1 MGSVRYYLCAKGY
14 TKSNKNLRSSK
25 MTTQIEIYDQK
36 RKYYRGGGLI
46 GSIIFFLAWI
56 GYVIIRLSSQ
66 AADTARTIVLVVLIL
81 SVIVQA
87 YYALRVNLLE
97 RNIRKDPEM
106 KSALNNE
113 LVQLNDLKAWRAS
126 FFAVIGFVVIT
137 AITSFFVQ
145 INDLMLI
152 FLTALLVGFGTHN
165 AAVYFLDK

>member
-1 MGSVRYYLCAKGY
+1 
-14 TKSNKNLRSSK
+14 

-46 GSIIFFLAWI
+46 GTFVFFLAWI
-56 GYVIIRLSSQ
+56 GYVITRLSNQ
-66 AADTARTIVLVVLIL
+66 AADTARVVVLAVLIL

-97 RNIRKDPEM
+97 RDIRKNPDM
-106 KSALNNE
+106 KDALNNE
-113 LVQLNDLKAWRAS
+113 LVQLNELKAWRVS
-126 FFAVIGFVVIT
+126 FFAVIGFIVIA
-137 AITSFFVQ
+137 AITSFFIQ

-152 FLTALLVGFGTHN
+152 FLTALLVGFSTHN

>member
-1 MGSVRYYLCAKGY
+1 
-14 TKSNKNLRSSK
+14 

-46 GSIIFFLAWI
+46 GSIVFFIAWI
-56 GYVIIRLSSQ
+56 GYVILRLSSS
-66 AADTARTIVLVVLIL
+66 ASEFARTLVLVILIL

-87 YYALRVNLLE
+87 YYALRVNLIE
-97 RNIRKDPEM
+97 KDIRQDPKM
-106 KSALNNE
+106 KEALNNE

-126 FFAVIGFVVIT
+126 FFAVIGFIVLA

-152 FLTALLVGFGTHN
+152 FLSALLVGFGTHN
-165 AAVYFLDK
+165 TAVYFLDK

>member
-1 MGSVRYYLCAKGY
+1 
-14 TKSNKNLRSSK
+14 

-46 GSIIFFLAWI
+46 GSFVFFLAWI
-56 GYVIIRLSSQ
+56 GYVITRLSNQ
-66 AADTARTIVLVVLIL
+66 AADTARVVVLAVLIL

-97 RNIRKDPEM
+97 RDIRKNPDM
-106 KSALNNE
+106 KDALNNE
-113 LVQLNDLKAWRAS
+113 LVQLNELKAWRVS
-126 FFAVIGFVVIT
+126 FFAVIGFIVIA
-137 AITSFFVQ
+137 AITSFFIQ

-152 FLTALLVGFGTHN
+152 FLTALLVGFSTHN

>member
-1 MGSVRYYLCAKGY
+1 
-14 TKSNKNLRSSK
+14 

-46 GSIIFFLAWI
+46 GSIVFFIAWI
-56 GYVIIRLSSQ
+56 GYVILRLSSQ
-66 AADTARTIVLVVLIL
+66 TSDLARTIVLGILIL

-87 YYALRVNLLE
+87 YYALRVNLIE
-97 RNIRKDPEM
+97 KDIRKDPQM
-106 KSALNNE
+106 KEALNNE

-126 FFAVIGFVVIT
+126 FFAVIGFIIVA

-152 FLTALLVGFGTHN
+152 FLTALLVGFGAHN
-165 AAVYFLDK
+165 TAVYFLDK

>member
-1 MGSVRYYLCAKGY
+1 
-14 TKSNKNLRSSK
+14 

-46 GSIIFFLAWI
+46 GSIVFFVAWI

-66 AADTARTIVLVVLIL
+66 AGDIARTIILTVLVL

-87 YYALRVNLLE
+87 YFALRVNLLE
-97 RNIRKDPEM
+97 REIRKDSEM
-106 KSALNNE
+106 KDALNNE
-113 LVQLNDLKAWRAS
+113 LVQVNDLKAWRAS
-126 FFAVIGFVVIT
+126 FFAVIGFIVIA

-165 AAVYFLDK
+165 TAVYFLDK

>member
-1 MGSVRYYLCAKGY
+1 V
-14 TKSNKNLRSSK
+14 
-25 MTTQIEIYDQK
+25 TTRIEIYDQK

-46 GSIIFFLAWI
+46 GSFVFFLAWI
-56 GYVIIRLSSQ
+56 GYIMTRLSSQ
-66 AADTARTIVLVVLIL
+66 AADTVRIIVLVVLIL

-97 RNIRKDPEM
+97 RDIRKDSEM
-106 KSALNNE
+106 KEALNNE
-113 LVQLNDLKAWRAS
+113 LVQFNDLKAWRAS
-126 FFAVIGFVVIT
+126 FFAVVAFIVIA